1 MPKTSYRSPQPSL
14 SGNRRILL
22 IASYLNGGRD
32 AARTAQRFGVAPQL
46 VAQLLAEIKAQG
58 LIAWCMA
65 QRASDLSSS
74 RNQELLQ
81 AEAESGG
88 RLQQELEQLN
98 LFHIDAFRLASG
110 AALERHYFTLEA
122 VAKLFHVPKSDVF
135 NFQRKLRAQ
144 GYDKWL
150 AQYTKQDIAL
160 VQPEV
165 KVTMS
170 PFLTDTAPRP
180 ERSRAAHPPVNS
192 AGAANE
198 PTKQAASSMSGERRI
213 HITLA
218 ALSRART
225 VTDLSLRF
233 QLPATQIVAWQQ
245 EAQAQGVYQ
254 WCYAQRKRDE
264 ADPKAIL
271 KIAGE
276 RLQAK
281 HQLDAYTQAY
291 AQVIAVGAVLDQKV
305 SVAKAAKILGLN
317 EEGVKR
323 LVKQAQGRERAA
335 WAKQL
340 LASVPK
346 PTASKSI
353 FAPAT
358 YKSPRK
364 TSTDAPNSTV
374 PHQPRV
380 FSSKQAP
387 APMPAS
393 KQGSAG
399 SGAAPASAAT
409 ANIAQ
414 IASQSGRP
422 LNSAP
427 AATPSAATASAAP
440 APRVFGAHTAQQAE
454 QQAAVKPAGSSA
466 AADLSGASVHNHKSH
481 RLSKLKSHQTLL
493 AAQSLQSGAQATSS
507 VSAAAQAGT
516 INLTGAD
523 RISLL
528 AAYVDKQFSLSK
540 LTASSGLSADE
551 LAQLEAEAKE
561 QGLIKWCLEQHRR
574 DQGQKLKSSLN
585 LYVSCDIP
593 WFTDAALSAVRMQQ
607 YSLETVAAILN
618 LDQDELRAQ
627 LESQPLSQ
635 AKSTVSRTPPESAAA
650 QSKRATA
657 TTTQVQILSA
667 PAPELK
673 TPTAVLAAGPASAAA
688 SSAHAASAAGKDL
701 AAKDSAAQ
709 QKLVAAQASVVATAS
724 NVAIAPNVVAANVKT
739 YSASTTQPQPAQP
752 QAAPRASGEQII
764 FSHPPVDEIS
774 APEAHLAS
782 LSQSMA
788 TLAATAPR
796 TPVKFKYPK
805 QAQAQQVVTASLMA
819 TTSFNQTSAH
829 KSSANQVATGSD
841 TVRAAPAEESAASIT
856 AAAPQLSGVDRI
868 RLVAALSTDPCDY
881 DKLQAESGLSREQL
895 EALQHEALAQGLI
908 PWCQAQ
914 HQLDQEHHAQAQL
927 PQLKQKVDCTASD
940 LFGQAAAEAVHA
952 QGLSPE
958 QVAQLLLFEH
968 AEDVAA
974 LVELYYPDSEAQ
986 APQETPVA
994 APAVRT
1000 SGAGATDLKPVAVTE
1015 ASAAPIKASPA
1026 AVPETT
1032 QSDATVPAA
1041 ATSSVESSQDAAA
1054 EAVALVAPVAASA
1067 KTSSDSVPETT
1078 PADVAVAHTAN
1089 TSTFGAQSPANQAVD
1104 AAVTVVAAVESS
1116 VQNSAGSV
1124 PKPTAAPTVT
1134 ATNAFGPAPAVPS
1147 HEDRPVMV
1155 NPAQAAGSA
1164 AQDAPPDAAAAAL
1177 SALNG
1182 ASRIALAAAFLSGKF
1197 TPEQLVHAAP
1207 GLTPDA
1213 LTRLKAELKATDL
1226 LEWCIDQRYLDQK
1239 QGLGSQLTL
1248 PPELLVERAALVEF
1262 RAAAVQGVLTKKMAA
1277 AQMAALLDLAESSV
1291 TTWVQEAEAQGY
1303 EAWLETTRERLQ
1315 QAQERAVTVSSE
1327 PQLRPVS
1334 GRRLIE
1340 LVAAHYAKGFSPRL
1354 LGQIAGVSQSALEAQ
1369 LVQLKAQGLYAW
1381 CHSQC
1386 LADRN
1391 DPKFSQL
1398 LAREDEHPL
1407 PPDFQVE
1414 RRSLA
1419 PFKHAALQALRA
1431 PGVSPEAVGD
1441 ILGLD
1446 PVQIKAWFLAEASTP
1461 VAPVAPVAS
1470 AAPTK
1475 PAPAAARADTDA
1487 AAPELAG
1494 TQRVNVLIEL
1504 LECEQA
1510 GIDHESVCRAYG
1522 LSATAATALIKEA
1535 GAMGLVAWCEAQAEP
1550 ERAASDRAP
1559 VPPRDGSLLTAFQL
1573 AAVEAVLKQ
1582 GRSVA
1587 TVASLLHL
1595 PRGQL
1600 ATWSSQ
1606 AMIQGFEHWA
1616 QSFDPRSQDL
1626 ALGAQYWE
1634 EEQALAEQEEPGDAP
1649 QVAAAPPD
1657 ELISP
1662 ELKHTALQAVQEQ
1675 GHSPEL
1681 VAQIMGLNLE
1691 QLKAWL
1697 KPTAATTP
1705 TSLPTAVPGKSDANL
1720 SNLSGERC
1728 LRIVAAYRSAQLSSA
1743 ELCARYQVSEVQ
1755 VRSLVQAA
1763 QQQGLISWAKA
1774 QRERDDRSAEAAAL
1788 ARRDCVQLGLDLKLD
1803 EVAGLRYEAARAVL
1817 QDGMAAVAVA
1827 ALLGLRL
1834 PQLMAWV
1841 QEAQDH

>member
-22 IASYLNGGRD
+22 IASYLDGGRD

-58 LIAWCMA
+58 LLAWCTK
-65 QRASDLSSS
+65 QFENDLSSS
-74 RNQELLQ
+74 RNQELLK

-110 AALERHYFTLEA
+110 AALERHHFTLEA

-170 PFLTDTAPRP
+170 PFLTDTAPRL

-192 AGAANE
+192 VGAANE
-198 PTKQAASSMSGERRI
+198 PTKQAALSMSGERRI

-218 ALSRART
+218 ALSQART

-254 WCYAQRKRDE
+254 WCYEQRKRDE
-264 ADPKAIL
+264 ADQDTIL
-271 KIAGE
+271 TIARE

-323 LVKQAQGRERAA
+323 LVKQALGQEREA

-346 PTASKSI
+346 PTAPKSI
-353 FAPAT
+353 FTPTT
-358 YKSPRK
+358 YKSPRP
-364 TSTDAPNSTV
+364 TASAASHSALSSAES
-374 PHQPRV
+374 HQPRV
-380 FSSKQAP
+380 FGAHKSQQSSAP
-387 APMPAS
+387 NSEAP
-393 KQGSAG
+393 G
-399 SGAAPASAAT
+399 SGAA
-409 ANIAQ
+409 
-414 IASQSGRP
+414 
-422 LNSAP
+422 
-427 AATPSAATASAAP
+427 AAP

-481 RLSKLKSHQTLL
+481 RLSQLKRQTLLTAKSHQ
-493 AAQSLQSGAQATSS
+493 SGTQATSS
-507 VSAAAQAGT
+507 VSAAAQVGT

-551 LAQLEAEAKE
+551 LAQLEAEAKK

-574 DQGQKLKSSLN
+574 DQGQKLKSALN
-585 LYVSCDIP
+585 LVVSCDIP
-593 WFTDAALSAVRMQQ
+593 WFTDAALSAVRTQQ

-627 LESQPLSQ
+627 LESLPLSQ

-673 TPTAVLAAGPASAAA
+673 TPTAVLASGPASAAA
-688 SSAHAASAAGKDL
+688 SSAHASSAAGKDL

-709 QKLVAAQASVVATAS
+709 QKLVAAQASLVATAS

-739 YSASTTQPQPAQP
+739 HSASTTQPQPAQP

-774 APEAHLAS
+774 APEAHLTS

-788 TLAATAPR
+788 MLAATAPR
-796 TPVKFKYPK
+796 TKVKFKYPN
-805 QAQAQQVVTASLMA
+805 QAQLESAVTAAAKAESTPA
-819 TTSFNQTSAH
+819 QASAG
-829 KSSANQVATGSD
+829 AG
-841 TVRAAPAEESAASIT
+841 
-856 AAAPQLSGVDRI
+856 AAPQLSGVDRI
-868 RLVAALSTDPCDY
+868 RLVAALSCEPCDY
-881 DKLQAESGLSREQL
+881 AKLQAESGLSREQL
-895 EALQHEALAQGLI
+895 EALKSEALTQGLI
-908 PWCQAQ
+908 PWCQVQ

-968 AEDVAA
+968 AEDVDA

-986 APQETPVA
+986 AQQETPVA

-1000 SGAGATDLKPVAVTE
+1000 SGAGATDLKPTAVTE
-1015 ASAAPIKASPA
+1015 ASAATISASPA

-1041 ATSSVESSQDAAA
+1041 ATRSVESSQDAAA

-1067 KTSSDSVPETT
+1067 KTSADSVPETT
-1078 PADVAVAHTAN
+1078 PTDVAVAHTAN

-1134 ATNAFGPAPAVPS
+1134 ATSAVGPALAVPA
-1147 HEDRPVMV
+1147 HEDRLVMV

-1182 ASRIALAAAFLSGKF
+1182 ASRIALAAALLSGKF
-1197 TPEQLVHAAP
+1197 TPEQLTHAAP
-1207 GLTPDA
+1207 GLTADA

-1248 PPELLVERAALVEF
+1248 KPELLVERAALVEF

-1277 AQMAALLDLAESSV
+1277 AQVAALLDLAESSV

-1381 CHSQC
+1381 CQSQY
-1386 LADRN
+1386 LADRA
-1391 DPKFSQL
+1391 DPEIARL

-1419 PFKHAALQALRA
+1419 PFKQAAVQALRA

-1446 PVQIKAWFLAEASTP
+1446 PVQIKAWFLAEAS
-1461 VAPVAPVAS
+1461 APAAS

-1475 PAPAAARADTDA
+1475 PSPAAARADTDA
-1487 AAPELAG
+1487 AAPELVG

-1510 GIDHESVCRAYG
+1510 GMDHESVCRAYG
-1522 LSATAATALIKEA
+1522 LSAPAATALIKEA

-1550 ERAASDRAP
+1550 ERAASGRAP

-1649 QVAAAPPD
+1649 HVAAAAPPD

-1681 VAQIMGLNLE
+1681 VAQIMGLKLE

-1705 TSLPTAVPGKSDANL
+1705 TSLPTAVPDKSDANL

-1763 QQQGLISWAKA
+1763 QQQGLIAWAKA

>member
-1 MPKTSYRSPQPSL
+1 MSKTFYRPPQPSL

-22 IASYLNGGRD
+22 IASYLDGGRD
-32 AARTAQRFGVAPQL
+32 AARAASHFGVAPQL

-58 LIAWCMA
+58 LIAWCVA
-65 QRASDLSSS
+65 QRNSDLSSS
-74 RNQELLQ
+74 RHQELVR
-81 AEAESGG
+81 AEAESSS
-88 RLQQELEQLN
+88 RLQRELEQLD
-98 LFHIDAFRLASG
+98 LLQIDAFRLASG
-110 AALERHYFTLEA
+110 VALERHHFTPEA
-122 VAKLFHVPKSDVF
+122 VAKLFHVPESDVF

-150 AQYTKQDIAL
+150 TQQSAQDIAL
-160 VQPEV
+160 VQPDI

-170 PFLTDTAPRP
+170 QLLTGAAPRP
-180 ERSRAAHPPVNS
+180 ERARPASTTNGVGAYHVFSQGHS
-192 AGAANE
+192 AQ
-198 PTKQAASSMSGERRI
+198 PMSGERRI
-213 HITLA
+213 HITLT
-218 ALSRART
+218 ALSQVRS
-225 VTDLSLRF
+225 VSDLSARF
-233 QLPATQIVAWQQ
+233 QIPAMQIEAWQQ

-254 WCYAQRKRDE
+254 WCYEQRKRDE
-264 ADPKAIL
+264 ADQDTIL
-271 KIAGE
+271 TIARE

-281 HQLDAYTQAY
+281 HRLDDYTLAY

-317 EEGVKR
+317 EAGLKR
-323 LVKQAQGRERAA
+323 LVKQAQGQEREA

-340 LASVPK
+340 LTSVPK
-346 PTASKSI
+346 PTAPKSI

-358 YKSPRK
+358 YKSPRQ
-364 TSTDAPNSTV
+364 TSTDVPNSTV
-374 PHQPRV
+374 PHQPRI
-380 FSSKQAP
+380 FGSKQAP
-387 APMPAS
+387 AP
-393 KQGSAG
+393 SAG
-399 SGAAPASAAT
+399 TAASGVAAASVAAT
-409 ANIAQ
+409 ARAQ
-414 IASQSGRP
+414 ATNAQTASQSSHQ
-422 LNSAP
+422 LTSAAVTA
-427 AATPSAATASAAP
+427 AATSSAAVS
-440 APRVFGAHTAQQAE
+440 APRVFGAHPAQQTE
-454 QQAAVKPAGSSA
+454 QQDAAAKPAGSSSA
-466 AADLSGASVHNHKSH
+466 AALSGSSVHNHKSH
-481 RLSKLKSHQTLL
+481 RLSQLKRQTLL
-493 AAQSLQSGAQATSS
+493 TAKSHQSGAQATSS

-528 AAYVDKQFSLSK
+528 AAYVDKQFSLGK
-540 LTASSGLSADE
+540 LTASSGLSAAE

-561 QGLIKWCLEQHRR
+561 QGLIDWCIAQHRR

-593 WFTDAALSAVRMQQ
+593 WFTAAALSAVRAQQ

-635 AKSTVSRTPPESAAA
+635 AKSAASTSRSEPAAA
-650 QSKRATA
+650 EPKGTI
-657 TTTQVQILSA
+657 TQVQVLCA

-673 TPTAVLAAGPASAAA
+673 TPPVASVRPATAVTAV
-688 SSAHAASAAGKDL
+688 GKS
-701 AAKDSAAQ
+701 SAAQ
-709 QKLVAAQASVVATAS
+709 QTSKLASTQAKVAAAATQ
-724 NVAIAPNVVAANVKT
+724 V
-739 YSASTTQPQPAQP
+739 
-752 QAAPRASGEQII
+752 QAAPQFAPAAQPKPVAARPTPPQPGASCVPGEQII
-764 FSHPPVDEIS
+764 FSHPPVAEMS
-774 APEAHLAS
+774 ASDAHLTS

-868 RLVAALSTDPCDY
+868 RLVAALSTAPCDY
-881 DKLQAESGLSREQL
+881 AKLQAESGLSREQL
-895 EALQHEALAQGLI
+895 EALKSEALAQGLI

-958 QVAQLLLFEH
+958 QVAQLLLFEN
-968 AEDVAA
+968 AEDVSV
-974 LVELYYPDSEAQ
+974 LVDLYYSDAADK
-986 APQETPVA
+986 APQETPA
-994 APAVRT
+994 AVPT
-1000 SGAGATDLKPVAVTE
+1000 EHSTGAGATDLKPVAVTE

-1032 QSDATVPAA
+1032 HSDATVPAA

-1054 EAVALVAPVAASA
+1054 EAVAVVAPVAASA
-1067 KTSSDSVPETT
+1067 KTSADSVLETT
-1078 PADVAVAHTAN
+1078 PTDVAVAHTAN
-1089 TSTFGAQSPANQAVD
+1089 ASTFGAQSPANQAVD

-1116 VQNSAGSV
+1116 VQNSADSV
-1124 PKPTAAPTVT
+1124 PKSTAAPTVT
-1134 ATNAFGPAPAVPS
+1134 ATNAVGPALAVPP
-1147 HEDRPVMV
+1147 HEDRPVKV

-1197 TPEQLVHAAP
+1197 TPEQLSLAAP

-1213 LTRLKAELKATDL
+1213 LTRLKAELNATDL

-1248 PPELLVERAALVEF
+1248 RPELLVERAALVEF

-1277 AQMAALLDLAESSV
+1277 TQVAALLDLAESSV
-1291 TTWVQEAEAQGY
+1291 TTWVQEARAQGY
-1303 EAWLETTRERLQ
+1303 EAWLETARERLQ

-1354 LGQIAGVSQSALEAQ
+1354 LGQIVGVSAATIESCLAQ
-1369 LVQLKAQGLYAW
+1369 LKEQGLYAW
-1381 CHSQC
+1381 GHSQC

-1391 DPKFSQL
+1391 DPKLSQL

-1414 RRSLA
+1414 RMSLA
-1419 PFKHAALQALRA
+1419 PFKQAALQALRA
-1431 PGVSPEAVGD
+1431 PGNSPEAVGD

-1446 PVQIKAWFLAEASTP
+1446 PVQIKAWFLAEARAADNAAAPHAPEP
-1461 VAPVAPVAS
+1461 VVPAAPVAPAETVAS
-1470 AAPTK
+1470 EVTE
-1475 PAPAAARADTDA
+1475 A
-1487 AAPELAG
+1487 AAPELK
-1494 TQRVNVLIEL
+1494 R
-1504 LECEQA
+1504 
-1510 GIDHESVCRAYG
+1510 
-1522 LSATAATALIKEA
+1522 
-1535 GAMGLVAWCEAQAEP
+1535 
-1550 ERAASDRAP
+1550 
-1559 VPPRDGSLLTAFQL
+1559 
-1573 AAVEAVLKQ
+1573 
-1582 GRSVA
+1582 
-1587 TVASLLHL
+1587 
-1595 PRGQL
+1595 
-1600 ATWSSQ
+1600 
-1606 AMIQGFEHWA
+1606 
-1616 QSFDPRSQDL
+1616 
-1626 ALGAQYWE
+1626 
-1634 EEQALAEQEEPGDAP
+1634 
-1649 QVAAAPPD
+1649 
-1657 ELISP
+1657 
-1662 ELKHTALQAVQEQ
+1662 TALQAVQEQ

-1681 VAQIMGLNLE
+1681 VAHIMGLKLD

-1697 KPTAATTP
+1697 KPTTLTTATSSTTLTAA
-1705 TSLPTAVPGKSDANL
+1705 PGKSGANL

-1743 ELCARYQVSEVQ
+1743 ELCARYQVSEAQ
-1755 VRSLVQAA
+1755 VLSLVQAA
-1763 QQQGLISWAKA
+1763 QQQGLIAWAKS

-1803 EVAGLRYEAARAVL
+1803 EVAGLRYEAARAVM

>member
-1 MPKTSYRSPQPSL
+1 M
-14 SGNRRILL
+14 
-22 IASYLNGGRD
+22 GRD
-32 AARTAQRFGVAPQL
+32 AARAASHFGVAPQL
-46 VAQLLAEIKAQG
+46 LSQLLAEIKAQG
-58 LIAWCMA
+58 LLAWCMA
-65 QRASDLSSS
+65 QRDSDLSSS
-74 RNQELLQ
+74 RHQELLK
-81 AEAESGG
+81 AEAESSS
-88 RLQQELEQLN
+88 RLQRELEQLD
-98 LFHIDAFRLASG
+98 LLQIDAFRLASG
-110 AALERHYFTLEA
+110 VALERHHFTPEA
-122 VAKLFHVPKSDVF
+122 VAKLFHVPESDVF

-144 GYDKWL
+144 GYEHWL
-150 AQYTKQDIAL
+150 TQQSAQDIAL
-160 VQPEV
+160 VQPDI

-170 PFLTDTAPRP
+170 PLLTGTAPRL
-180 ERSRAAHPPVNS
+180 ERSRAAHPPVNG
-192 AGAANE
+192 AGAAHLFGE
-198 PTKQAASSMSGERRI
+198 GHSAQPMSGERRI
-213 HITLA
+213 HITLTS
-218 ALSRART
+218 LSQVQT
-225 VTDLSLRF
+225 VSDLSARF
-233 QLPATQIVAWQQ
+233 QIPAMQIEAWQQ
-245 EAQAQGVYQ
+245 EAQVQGVYQ
-254 WCYAQRKRDE
+254 WCQEQRKCDE
-264 ADPKAIL
+264 ADAQAML
-271 KIAGE
+271 QIARE

-281 HQLDAYTQAY
+281 HRLDDYTLAY
-291 AQVIAVGAVLDQKV
+291 AQIIAVGAVLDQKV
-305 SVAKAAKILGLN
+305 SVAKAAKILELN
-317 EEGVKR
+317 EGQLKR

-335 WAKQL
+335 WSQQL

-346 PTASKSI
+346 PTAPKSI

-358 YKSPRK
+358 YKSPRQ

-374 PHQPRV
+374 QHQPRI
-380 FSSKQAP
+380 FGSKQAP
-387 APMPAS
+387 AP
-393 KQGSAG
+393 SAG
-399 SGAAPASAAT
+399 TAASGVAAASVAAT
-409 ANIAQ
+409 ARAQ
-414 IASQSGRP
+414 ATNAQTASQSSHQ
-422 LNSAP
+422 LTSAAVTA
-427 AATPSAATASAAP
+427 AATSSAAVS
-440 APRVFGAHTAQQAE
+440 APRVFGAHPAQQTE
-454 QQAAVKPAGSSA
+454 QQDAAANPAGSSSA
-466 AADLSGASVHNHKSH
+466 AALSGGSVHNHKSH
-481 RLSKLKSHQTLL
+481 RLSQLKRQTLL
-493 AAQSLQSGAQATSS
+493 TAKSHQSGAQATSS

-528 AAYVDKQFSLSK
+528 AAYVDKQFSLGK
-540 LTASSGLSADE
+540 LTASSGLSADD

-585 LYVSCDIP
+585 LFVSCDIP
-593 WFTDAALSAVRMQQ
+593 WFTAAALSAVRAQQ

-618 LDQDELRAQ
+618 LDQDQLRAQ

-635 AKSTVSRTPPESAAA
+635 AKSAASTSRSEPAAA

-673 TPTAVLAAGPASAAA
+673 TPTAVLASGPASAAA
-688 SSAHAASAAGKDL
+688 SSAHAASVAGKDL

-709 QKLVAAQASVVATAS
+709 QKLVAAQSSVVATAS
-724 NVAIAPNVVAANVKT
+724 NVAIAPNVDVVAANVKT
-739 YSASTTQPQPAQP
+739 HSASTTQPQPAQP
-752 QAAPRASGEQII
+752 QTAPRASGEQII
-764 FSHPPVDEIS
+764 FGQPPVAELS

-788 TLAATAPR
+788 TLTATAPR
-796 TPVKFKYPK
+796 TKIKFKYPHK
-805 QAQAQQVVTASLMA
+805 AQLESAVTAAAKAESTPAQASAGAGAAA
-819 TTSFNQTSAH
+819 T
-829 KSSANQVATGSD
+829 
-841 TVRAAPAEESAASIT
+841 
-856 AAAPQLSGVDRI
+856 APQLSGVDRI
-868 RLVAALSTDPCDY
+868 RLVAALSSDACDY
-881 DKLQAESGLSREQL
+881 AKLQAVSGLSRAQL
-895 EALQHEALAQGLI
+895 EALKSEALAQGLI
-908 PWCQAQ
+908 SWCQAQ

-958 QVAQLLLFEH
+958 QVAQLLLFEN
-968 AEDVAA
+968 AEDVSV
-974 LVELYYPDSEAQ
+974 LVDLYYSDAADK
-986 APQETPVA
+986 APQETPA
-994 APAVRT
+994 AVPT
-1000 SGAGATDLKPVAVTE
+1000 EHSTGAGATDLKPVAVTE

-1054 EAVALVAPVAASA
+1054 EAVAVVAPVAASA
-1067 KTSSDSVPETT
+1067 KTSADSVLETT
-1078 PADVAVAHTAN
+1078 PTDVAVAHTAN

-1104 AAVTVVAAVESS
+1104 AAVTVVAAVEFS
-1116 VQNSAGSV
+1116 VQNSVGSV

-1134 ATNAFGPAPAVPS
+1134 ATNAVGPAPAAPPY
-1147 HEDRPVMV
+1147 ETRPVKV

-1197 TPEQLVHAAP
+1197 TPEQLSLAAP

-1213 LTRLKAELKATDL
+1213 LTRLKAELNATDL

-1248 PPELLVERAALVEF
+1248 KPELLVERAALVEF
-1262 RAAAVQGVLTKKMAA
+1262 RATAVQGVLTKKMAA
-1277 AQMAALLDLAESSV
+1277 TQVAALLDLAESSV
-1291 TTWVQEAEAQGY
+1291 TTWVHEARAQGY
-1303 EAWLETTRERLQ
+1303 EAWLETARERLQ

-1354 LGQIAGVSQSALEAQ
+1354 LGQIVGVSAATIGSCLAQ
-1369 LVQLKAQGLYAW
+1369 LKEQGLYAW

-1391 DPKFSQL
+1391 DPKLSQL

-1414 RRSLA
+1414 RMSLA

-1431 PGVSPEAVGD
+1431 PGNSPEAVGD

-1446 PVQIKAWFLAEASTP
+1446 PVQIKAWFLAEARAADNAAAPQAPEPVVPAAS
-1461 VAPVAPVAS
+1461 VAPTETVAS
-1470 AAPTK
+1470 EV
-1475 PAPAAARADTDA
+1475 TDA
-1487 AAPELAG
+1487 AAPELVG
-1494 TQRVNVLIEL
+1494 TKRVNVLIEL
-1504 LECEQA
+1504 LECEQT
-1510 GIDHESVCRAYG
+1510 GIDPESVCRAYG

-1535 GAMGLVAWCEAQAEP
+1535 GAMGLVAWCEAQAEAQSAVSGH
-1550 ERAASDRAP
+1550 AA
-1559 VPPRDGSLLTAFQL
+1559 VPPRDGSLLAAFQL

-1634 EEQALAEQEEPGDAP
+1634 EGQALAEQEEPGDAP
-1649 QVAAAPPD
+1649 QVAAAAPPD

-1662 ELKHTALQAVQEQ
+1662 ELKRTALQAVQEQ

-1681 VAQIMGLNLE
+1681 VAQIMGLKLD

-1697 KPTAATTP
+1697 KPTTLTTATSSTTLTAA
-1705 TSLPTAVPGKSDANL
+1705 PGKSGANL

-1728 LRIVAAYRSAQLSSA
+1728 LRIVAAYRSAQLSSV
-1743 ELCARYQVSEVQ
+1743 ELCARYQVSEAQ
-1755 VRSLVQAA
+1755 VLSLVQAA
-1763 QQQGLISWAKA
+1763 QQQGLISWAKS

-1803 EVAGLRYEAARAVL
+1803 EVAGLRYEAARAVM

>member
-22 IASYLNGGRD
+22 IASYLDGGRD

-65 QRASDLSSS
+65 QRTSDLSSS

-110 AALERHYFTLEA
+110 AALERHHFTPEA
-122 VAKLFHVPKSDVF
+122 VAKLFHVPESDVF
-135 NFQRKLRAQ
+135 KFQRKLRTQ

-150 AQYTKQDIAL
+150 TQYTKQDIAL

-170 PFLTDTAPRP
+170 PFLTDTAPRL

-198 PTKQAASSMSGERRI
+198 PTKQAALSMSGERRI

-218 ALSRART
+218 ALSQART

-254 WCYAQRKRDE
+254 WCQEQRKRDE
-264 ADPKAIL
+264 ADAQAML
-271 KIAGE
+271 QIARE

-317 EEGVKR
+317 EAGVKR

-346 PTASKSI
+346 PAECKTLVMPAKLKSHRPSS
-353 FAPAT
+353 ADVPSSSA
-358 YKSPRK
+358 
-364 TSTDAPNSTV
+364 

-380 FSSKQAP
+380 FSSKLAP
-387 APMPAS
+387 AQTP
-393 KQGSAG
+393 
-399 SGAAPASAAT
+399 APASSATSSAA
-409 ANIAQ
+409 A
-414 IASQSGRP
+414 
-422 LNSAP
+422 SAP
-427 AATPSAATASAAP
+427 RVFSEHTSHPTKQQTSAVPTTPSAA
-440 APRVFGAHTAQQAE
+440 AQ
-454 QQAAVKPAGSSA
+454 PTGA
-466 AADLSGASVHNHKSH
+466 AAAAHWGNSMHAHKSH
-481 RLSKLKSHQTLL
+481 RLSQLKRQTLL
-493 AAQSLQSGAQATSS
+493 TAQAHSSGTQTS
-507 VSAAAQAGT
+507 SAAAQAAPAT
-516 INLTGAD
+516 APKVTPKLTGVD
-523 RISLL
+523 RIRLL

-540 LTASSGLSADE
+540 LTESSGLSADE

-561 QGLIKWCLEQHRR
+561 QGLIDWCIAQHRR

-593 WFTDAALSAVRMQQ
+593 WFTAAALSAVRAQQ

-627 LESQPLSQ
+627 LESQSKP
-635 AKSTVSRTPPESAAA
+635 ATSTSRAEP
-650 QSKRATA
+650 KG
-657 TTTQVQILSA
+657 TTTQVQVLSA

-673 TPTAVLAAGPASAAA
+673 PPPVASVRPATEVTAV
-688 SSAHAASAAGKDL
+688 GKG
-701 AAKDSAAQ
+701 AAAQ
-709 QKLVAAQASVVATAS
+709 QTSKLAPTQAKVAAVATQ
-724 NVAIAPNVVAANVKT
+724 V
-739 YSASTTQPQPAQP
+739 
-752 QAAPRASGEQII
+752 QAAPQFAPAAQPKPVAARPTPPQPVAPRATGEQIS
-764 FSHPPVDEIS
+764 FGHPPVVELS

-796 TPVKFKYPK
+796 TKVKFKYPK
-805 QAQAQQVVTASLMA
+805 QAQL
-819 TTSFNQTSAH
+819 
-829 KSSANQVATGSD
+829 
-841 TVRAAPAEESAASIT
+841 ESAGATAAKAEATPAQASAGADT
-856 AAAPQLSGVDRI
+856 AGAAPQLSGVDRI
-868 RLVAALSTDPCDY
+868 RLVAALSCEPCDY

-895 EALQHEALAQGLI
+895 EALKSEALAQGLI

-927 PQLKQKVDCTASD
+927 PQLKLKVDCTASD

-952 QGLSPE
+952 QGMSPE
-958 QVAQLLLFEH
+958 QVAQLLLFDN
-968 AEDVAA
+968 AEDVS
-974 LVELYYPDSEAQ
+974 VFVDLYYSDAADK
-986 APQETPVA
+986 APQTTPATV
-994 APAVRT
+994 PT
-1000 SGAGATDLKPVAVTE
+1000 EHSTGAGAPAQN
-1015 ASAAPIKASPA
+1015 AALAQVSSSPA
-1026 AVPETT
+1026 ALA
-1032 QSDATVPAA
+1032 Q
-1041 ATSSVESSQDAAA
+1041 TSA
-1054 EAVALVAPVAASA
+1054 
-1067 KTSSDSVPETT
+1067 DSVPET
-1078 PADVAVAHTAN
+1078 
-1089 TSTFGAQSPANQAVD
+1089 AQPD
-1104 AAVTVVAAVESS
+1104 AAAPTD
-1116 VQNSAGSV
+1116 NSGTDTA
-1124 PKPTAAPTVT
+1124 PTAAAGPEPAQPQAAAVSAPNAAAAPVT
-1134 ATNAFGPAPAVPS
+1134 GAAPLKASSSAAPKPAASTSAPASSAVGPAPAAPPD
-1147 HEDRPVMV
+1147 EARQVMV
-1155 NPAQAAGSA
+1155 SPAQATGFA
-1164 AQDAPPDAAAAAL
+1164 AQDALPDVAAAAL

-1213 LTRLKAELKATDL
+1213 LTRLKAELAAANL
-1226 LEWCIDQRYLDQK
+1226 LEWSIDQRYLDQK

-1277 AQMAALLDLAESSV
+1277 AQVAALLGLAESSV

-1303 EAWLETTRERLQ
+1303 EAWLETTRARLQ
-1315 QAQERAVTVSSE
+1315 QAQGSAVTVSSE

-1354 LGQIAGVSQSALEAQ
+1354 LGQIVGVSAATIESCLAQ
-1369 LVQLKAQGLYAW
+1369 LKEQGLYAW
-1381 CHSQC
+1381 CQSQY
-1386 LADRN
+1386 LADRA
-1391 DPKFSQL
+1391 DPELARL

-1419 PFKHAALQALRA
+1419 PFKQAALQALRA
-1431 PGVSPEAVGD
+1431 PGNSPEAVGA

-1446 PVQIKAWFLAEASTP
+1446 PVQIKAWFLAEASAP

-1475 PAPAAARADTDA
+1475 PAQAAAPAAADA
-1487 AAPELAG
+1487 AATELVG

-1522 LSATAATALIKEA
+1522 LSAPAATALIKEA

-1550 ERAASDRAP
+1550 EHAVSDRAP

-1649 QVAAAPPD
+1649 QVAAAAPPD

-1681 VAQIMGLNLE
+1681 VAQIMGLKLE
-1691 QLKAWL
+1691 QLQAWL
-1697 KPTAATTP
+1697 KPTTLTTATSSTTP
-1705 TSLPTAVPGKSDANL
+1705 TAAPGKSDANL

-1763 QQQGLISWAKA
+1763 QQQGLISWATD
-1774 QRERDDRSAEAAAL
+1774 QRERDDRSAKAAAL

-1803 EVAGLRYEAARAVL
+1803 EVAGLRYEAVRAVL

>member
-1 MPKTSYRSPQPSL
+1 MSKTFYRPPQPSL
-14 SGNRRILL
+14 SGNRKILL
-22 IASYLNGGRD
+22 IASYLACGRD
-32 AARTAQRFGVAPQL
+32 VVRTAQRFGVAPLL
-46 VAQLLAEIKAQG
+46 VSQLLAEIKAQG
-58 LIAWCMA
+58 LLAWCMA

-74 RNQELLQ
+74 RHQELLQ

-88 RLQQELEQLN
+88 RLQRELEQLN

-110 AALERHYFTLEA
+110 AALERHHFTPEA
-122 VAKLFHVPKSDVF
+122 VAKLFHVPESDVF
-135 NFQRKLRAQ
+135 KFQRKLRAQ

-150 AQYTKQDIAL
+150 VQQSAQDIAL
-160 VQPEV
+160 VQPDK

-170 PFLTDTAPRP
+170 QFLTDTAPRP
-180 ERSRAAHPPVNS
+180 ERRRAAHPPINS
-192 AGAANE
+192 AGAAHLFGE
-198 PTKQAASSMSGERRI
+198 GHSAQPMSGERRI
-213 HITLA
+213 HITLT
-218 ALSRART
+218 ALSQVQT
-225 VTDLSLRF
+225 LSDLSARF
-233 QLPATQIVAWQQ
+233 QITAMQIEAWQQ

-254 WCYAQRKRDE
+254 WCYEQRKRDE
-264 ADPKAIL
+264 ADQDTIL
-271 KIAGE
+271 TIARE

-317 EEGVKR
+317 EEELKR

-335 WAKQL
+335 WSQQL

-346 PTASKSI
+346 PTAPKSI
-353 FAPAT
+353 FAPTT
-358 YKSPRK
+358 YKSPRQ
-364 TSTDAPNSTV
+364 TSTDAPNSTA

-380 FSSKQAP
+380 FGAHKSQQSSAP
-387 APMPAS
+387 NSEAP
-393 KQGSAG
+393 G
-399 SGAAPASAAT
+399 SGAA
-409 ANIAQ
+409 
-414 IASQSGRP
+414 
-422 LNSAP
+422 
-427 AATPSAATASAAP
+427 AAP
-440 APRVFGAHTAQQAE
+440 APRVFSEHTSHPTK
-454 QQAAVKPAGSSA
+454 QQAATATAAAATHGTAAQPAELSA
-466 AADLSGASVHNHKSH
+466 AAALAPAGNSTLNHKSH

-493 AAQSLQSGAQATSS
+493 AAQSLQSGAQATAT
-507 VSAAAQAGT
+507 AAAQAVSTTVQPVAPKLNGS
-516 INLTGAD
+516 D

-540 LTASSGLSADE
+540 LTESSGLSAAE

-561 QGLIKWCLEQHRR
+561 QGLIDWCIAQHRR
-574 DQGQKLKSSLN
+574 DQGQKLEPALN
-585 LYVSCDIP
+585 LVVSCDIP
-593 WFTDAALSAVRMQQ
+593 WFTAAALSAVRAQQ

-635 AKSTVSRTPPESAAA
+635 AKSAASTSRSEPAAA
-650 QSKRATA
+650 EPKGTI
-657 TTTQVQILSA
+657 TQVQVLSA

-673 TPTAVLAAGPASAAA
+673 TSPVASVRPATAVTAV
-688 SSAHAASAAGKDL
+688 GKG
-701 AAKDSAAQ
+701 AAAQ
-709 QKLVAAQASVVATAS
+709 QTSKLAPTQAKVAAAATQ
-724 NVAIAPNVVAANVKT
+724 V
-739 YSASTTQPQPAQP
+739 
-752 QAAPRASGEQII
+752 QAAPQFAPAAQPKPVAPRPTPPQPVAPRAPGEQIS
-764 FSHPPVDEIS
+764 FGHPPVVELS
-774 APEAHLAS
+774 APEAHLTS

-788 TLAATAPR
+788 TLAAMAPR
-796 TPVKFKYPK
+796 TKVKFKYPNQVQLESAVTAAAK
-805 QAQAQQVVTASLMA
+805 AESTPAQASAGA
-819 TTSFNQTSAH
+819 GAETT
-829 KSSANQVATGSD
+829 
-841 TVRAAPAEESAASIT
+841 
-856 AAAPQLSGVDRI
+856 APQLSGVDRI

-881 DKLQAESGLSREQL
+881 AKLQAQSGLSRAQL
-895 EALQHEALAQGLI
+895 EALQHEALVQGLI

-927 PQLKQKVDCTASD
+927 PQLKLKVDCTASD

-958 QVAQLLLFEH
+958 QVAQLLLFEN
-968 AEDVAA
+968 AEDVSV
-974 LVELYYPDSEAQ
+974 LVDLYYSDAADK
-986 APQETPVA
+986 APQAT
-994 APAVRT
+994 PAVAPT
-1000 SGAGATDLKPVAVTE
+1000 EHSTGAGA
-1015 ASAAPIKASPA
+1015 PA
-1026 AVPETT
+1026 
-1032 QSDATVPAA
+1032 
-1041 ATSSVESSQDAAA
+1041 QDAAA
-1054 EAVALVAPVAASA
+1054 LSEGSLSPTASAQTNAASVSETTQPDAAAPADTCVTETAPAAAAGPEPAQPQAAAASA
-1067 KTSSDSVPETT
+1067 P
-1078 PADVAVAHTAN
+1078 N
-1089 TSTFGAQSPANQAVD
+1089 
-1104 AAVTVVAAVESS
+1104 VAAAPVT
-1116 VQNSAGSV
+1116 G
-1124 PKPTAAPTVT
+1124 AAPLKASSAAAPQPAASTS
-1134 ATNAFGPAPAVPS
+1134 APASNAVGSAPAVPPP
-1147 HEDRPVMV
+1147 EARQVMV
-1155 NPAQAAGSA
+1155 SPAPAAGSV
-1164 AQDAPPDAAAAAL
+1164 APDTAPDAAAAAL

-1182 ASRIALAAAFLSGKF
+1182 ASRIALAAAAFSGKF
-1197 TPEQLVHAAP
+1197 TPEQLAHAAP
-1207 GLTPDA
+1207 ELTPDA
-1213 LTRLKAELKATDL
+1213 LTRLKAELNATDL

-1277 AQMAALLDLAESSV
+1277 AQVAALLDLAESSV
-1291 TTWVQEAEAQGY
+1291 TTWVQEARTQGY

-1315 QAQERAVTVSSE
+1315 QAQERAATVSSE

-1354 LGQIAGVSQSALEAQ
+1354 LGQIAGVSESALEAQ
-1369 LVQLKAQGLYAW
+1369 LAQLKAQGLYAW
-1381 CHSQC
+1381 CQSQY
-1386 LADRN
+1386 LADRT
-1391 DPKFSQL
+1391 DPELARL
-1398 LAREDEHPL
+1398 LALEAEHPL

-1414 RRSLA
+1414 RMSLA
-1419 PFKHAALQALRA
+1419 PFKQAAVQALRA
-1431 PGVSPEAVGD
+1431 PGNSPEAVGA

-1446 PVQIKAWFLAEASTP
+1446 PVQIKAWFLAEAS
-1461 VAPVAPVAS
+1461 APAAS
-1470 AAPTK
+1470 AAP
-1475 PAPAAARADTDA
+1475 
-1487 AAPELAG
+1487 ELVG

-1522 LSATAATALIKEA
+1522 LSAPAATALIKEA

-1649 QVAAAPPD
+1649 QIAAAPPPD
-1657 ELISP
+1657 ELIAP
-1662 ELKHTALQAVQEQ
+1662 ELKRTALQAVQEQ

-1681 VAQIMGLNLE
+1681 VAQIMGLKLE
-1691 QLKAWL
+1691 QLKVWL
-1697 KPTAATTP
+1697 KPTTLTTATT
-1705 TSLPTAVPGKSDANL
+1705 LTAAPDKSGANL

-1743 ELCARYQVSEVQ
+1743 ELCARYQVSEAQ
-1755 VRSLVQAA
+1755 VLSLVQAA
-1763 QQQGLISWAKA
+1763 QQQGLISWVKA
-1774 QRERDDRSAEAAAL
+1774 QRARDDRSAKAAAL
-1788 ARRDCVQLGLDLKLD
+1788 ARRDCVQLGLDLKVD
-1803 EVAGLRYEAARAVL
+1803 EVAGLRYEAVRAVL

>member
-22 IASYLNGGRD
+22 IASYLDGGRD

-58 LIAWCMA
+58 LLAWCTK
-65 QRASDLSSS
+65 QFENDLSSS
-74 RNQELLQ
+74 RNQELLK

-110 AALERHYFTLEA
+110 AALERHHFTLEA

-170 PFLTDTAPRP
+170 PFLTDTAPRL

-192 AGAANE
+192 VGAANE
-198 PTKQAASSMSGERRI
+198 PTKQAALSMSGERRI

-218 ALSRART
+218 ALSQART

-254 WCYAQRKRDE
+254 WCYEQRKRDE
-264 ADPKAIL
+264 ADQDTIL
-271 KIAGE
+271 TIARE

-323 LVKQAQGRERAA
+323 LVKQALGQEREA

-346 PTASKSI
+346 PTAPKSI
-353 FAPAT
+353 FTPTT
-358 YKSPRK
+358 YKSPRP
-364 TSTDAPNSTV
+364 TASAASHSALSSAES
-374 PHQPRV
+374 HQPRV
-380 FSSKQAP
+380 FGAHKSQQSSAP
-387 APMPAS
+387 NSEAP
-393 KQGSAG
+393 G
-399 SGAAPASAAT
+399 SGAA
-409 ANIAQ
+409 
-414 IASQSGRP
+414 
-422 LNSAP
+422 
-427 AATPSAATASAAP
+427 AAP

-481 RLSKLKSHQTLL
+481 RLSQLKRQTLLTAKSHQ
-493 AAQSLQSGAQATSS
+493 SGTQATSS
-507 VSAAAQAGT
+507 VSAAAQVGT

-551 LAQLEAEAKE
+551 LAQLEAEAKK

-574 DQGQKLKSSLN
+574 DQGQKLKSALN
-585 LYVSCDIP
+585 LVVSCDIP
-593 WFTDAALSAVRMQQ
+593 WFTDAALSAVRTQQ

-627 LESQPLSQ
+627 LESLPLSQ
-635 AKSTVSRTPPESAAA
+635 PKAAA
-650 QSKRATA
+650 SSSRSEPAAAEPKGTI
-657 TTTQVQILSA
+657 TQVQVLSA

-673 TPTAVLAAGPASAAA
+673 TPPVASVRLATAVTAV
-688 SSAHAASAAGKDL
+688 GKS
-701 AAKDSAAQ
+701 SAAQ
-709 QKLVAAQASVVATAS
+709 QTSKLAPTQAKVAAAATQ
-724 NVAIAPNVVAANVKT
+724 V
-739 YSASTTQPQPAQP
+739 
-752 QAAPRASGEQII
+752 QAAPQFAPAAQPKPVAARPTPPQPGASCVPGEQII
-764 FSHPPVDEIS
+764 FSHPPVAEMS
-774 APEAHLAS
+774 ASDAHLTS

-829 KSSANQVATGSD
+829 QSSANQVATGSD

-881 DKLQAESGLSREQL
+881 AKLQAESGLSREQL
-895 EALQHEALAQGLI
+895 EALKSEALAQGLI
-908 PWCQAQ
+908 PWCQVQ
-914 HQLDQEHHAQAQL
+914 HQFDQEHHAQAQL
-927 PQLKQKVDCTASD
+927 ELKVDCTASD

-968 AEDVAA
+968 AEDVDA

-986 APQETPVA
+986 AQQETPVA

-1000 SGAGATDLKPVAVTE
+1000 SGAGATDLKPTAVTE
-1015 ASAAPIKASPA
+1015 ASAATISASPA

-1041 ATSSVESSQDAAA
+1041 ATRSVESSQDAAA

-1067 KTSSDSVPETT
+1067 KTSADSVPETT
-1078 PADVAVAHTAN
+1078 PTDVAVAHTAN

-1134 ATNAFGPAPAVPS
+1134 AANAFGPAPAVPP

-1182 ASRIALAAAFLSGKF
+1182 ASRIALAAALLSGKF
-1197 TPEQLVHAAP
+1197 TPEQLTHAAP
-1207 GLTPDA
+1207 GLTADA

-1248 PPELLVERAALVEF
+1248 KPELLVERAALVEF

-1277 AQMAALLDLAESSV
+1277 AQVAALLDLAESSV

-1381 CHSQC
+1381 CQSQY
-1386 LADRN
+1386 LADRA
-1391 DPKFSQL
+1391 DPEIARL

-1419 PFKHAALQALRA
+1419 PFKQAAVQALRA

-1446 PVQIKAWFLAEASTP
+1446 PVQIKAWFLAEAS
-1461 VAPVAPVAS
+1461 APAAS

-1475 PAPAAARADTDA
+1475 PSPAAARADTDA
-1487 AAPELAG
+1487 AAPELVG

-1510 GIDHESVCRAYG
+1510 GMDHESVCRAYG
-1522 LSATAATALIKEA
+1522 LSAPAATALIKEA

-1550 ERAASDRAP
+1550 ERAASGRAP

-1649 QVAAAPPD
+1649 QVAAAPPPD

-1681 VAQIMGLNLE
+1681 VAQIMGLKLA
-1691 QLKAWL
+1691 QLQAWL

-1755 VRSLVQAA
+1755 VLSLVQAA

>member
-1 MPKTSYRSPQPSL
+1 MIAPHPILVRQLLVCAWLQLGSSLLSSMSKTFYRPPQPSL
-14 SGNRRILL
+14 SGNRKILL
-22 IASYLNGGRD
+22 IASYLALGRD
-32 AARTAQRFGVAPQL
+32 AARAASHFGVAPQL

-58 LIAWCMA
+58 LLAWCMV
-65 QRASDLSSS
+65 QRDSDLSSS
-74 RNQELLQ
+74 RNQELLK

-88 RLQQELEQLN
+88 RLQRELEQLD
-98 LFHIDAFRLASG
+98 LLQIDAFRLAIG

-170 PFLTDTAPRP
+170 PFLTDTAPRL
-180 ERSRAAHPPVNS
+180 ERSRAAHPPVNG
-192 AGAANE
+192 AGAAQLFVE
-198 PTKQAASSMSGERRI
+198 GHSAQPMSGERRI
-213 HITLA
+213 HITLT
-218 ALSRART
+218 ALSQVQT
-225 VTDLSLRF
+225 VSDLSARF
-233 QLPATQIVAWQQ
+233 QIPAMQIEAWQQ
-245 EAQAQGVYQ
+245 EAQTQGIYQ
-254 WCYAQRKRDE
+254 WCKEQRKRDE
-264 ADPKAIL
+264 ADQDTIL
-271 KIAGE
+271 TIARE

-281 HQLDAYTQAY
+281 HRLDDYTLAY

-305 SVAKAAKILGLN
+305 SVAKAAKIFGLN
-317 EEGVKR
+317 EEGLKR
-323 LVKQAQGRERAA
+323 LVKQAQGQEREA
-335 WAKQL
+335 WAQQL
-340 LASVPK
+340 LNSVPK
-346 PTASKSI
+346 PTAPKSI
-353 FAPAT
+353 FTPTT
-358 YKSPRK
+358 YKSPRP
-364 TSTDAPNSTV
+364 TASAASRSALSSAES
-374 PHQPRV
+374 HQPRI
-380 FSSKQAP
+380 FGSKQAP
-387 APMPAS
+387 AP
-393 KQGSAG
+393 SAG
-399 SGAAPASAAT
+399 TAASGVAAASVAAT
-409 ANIAQ
+409 ARAQ
-414 IASQSGRP
+414 ATNAQTASQSSHQ
-422 LNSAP
+422 LTSAAVTA
-427 AATPSAATASAAP
+427 AATSSAAVS
-440 APRVFGAHTAQQAE
+440 APRVFGAHPAQQTE
-454 QQAAVKPAGSSA
+454 QQDAAAKPAGSSSA
-466 AADLSGASVHNHKSH
+466 AALSGGSVHNHKSH
-481 RLSKLKSHQTLL
+481 RLSQLKRQTLL
-493 AAQSLQSGAQATSS
+493 TAKSHQSGAQATSS

-528 AAYVDKQFSLSK
+528 AAYVDKQFSLGK
-540 LTASSGLSADE
+540 LTASSGLSADD

-574 DQGQKLKSSLN
+574 DQCQKLKSSLN
-585 LYVSCDIP
+585 LFVSCDIP
-593 WFTDAALSAVRMQQ
+593 WFTAAALSAVRAQQ
-607 YSLETVAAILN
+607 YSLETVTAILN

-673 TPTAVLAAGPASAAA
+673 TPTAVLASGPASAAA
-688 SSAHAASAAGKDL
+688 SSAHAASVAGKDL

-739 YSASTTQPQPAQP
+739 HSASTTQPQPAQP

-764 FSHPPVDEIS
+764 FGQPPVAELS

-796 TPVKFKYPK
+796 TKIKFKYPHK
-805 QAQAQQVVTASLMA
+805 AQLESAVTAAAKAEFTPAQA
-819 TTSFNQTSAH
+819 SAG
-829 KSSANQVATGSD
+829 AG
-841 TVRAAPAEESAASIT
+841 AAAM
-856 AAAPQLSGVDRI
+856 APQLSGVDRI
-868 RLVAALSTDPCDY
+868 RLVAAQSCEPCDY
-881 DKLQAESGLSREQL
+881 AKLQAESGLSREQL

-958 QVAQLLLFEH
+958 QVAQLLLFEN
-968 AEDVAA
+968 AEDVSV
-974 LVELYYPDSEAQ
+974 LVDLYYSDAADK
-986 APQETPVA
+986 APQETPA
-994 APAVRT
+994 AVPT
-1000 SGAGATDLKPVAVTE
+1000 EHSTGAGATDLKPVAVTE

-1041 ATSSVESSQDAAA
+1041 ATSFVESSQDAAA
-1054 EAVALVAPVAASA
+1054 EAVAVVAPVAASA
-1067 KTSSDSVPETT
+1067 KTSADSVLETT

-1116 VQNSAGSV
+1116 VQNSADSV
-1124 PKPTAAPTVT
+1124 PKSTAAPTVT
-1134 ATNAFGPAPAVPS
+1134 ATNAFGPALAVPP
-1147 HEDRPVMV
+1147 HEDRPVKV

-1182 ASRIALAAAFLSGKF
+1182 ANRIALAAAFLSGKF
-1197 TPEQLVHAAP
+1197 TPEQLSHAAP

-1213 LTRLKAELKATDL
+1213 LTRLKAELNATDL

-1248 PPELLVERAALVEF
+1248 KPELLVERAALVEF

-1277 AQMAALLDLAESSV
+1277 TQVAALLDLAESSV
-1291 TTWVQEAEAQGY
+1291 TTWVQEARAQGY
-1303 EAWLETTRERLQ
+1303 EAWLETARERLQ

-1354 LGQIAGVSQSALEAQ
+1354 LGQIVGVSAATIESCLAQ
-1369 LVQLKAQGLYAW
+1369 LKEQGLYAW

-1391 DPKFSQL
+1391 DPKLSQL

-1414 RRSLA
+1414 RMSLA

-1431 PGVSPEAVGD
+1431 PGNSPEAVGD

-1446 PVQIKAWFLAEASTP
+1446 PVQIKAWFLAEARAADNAAVP
-1461 VAPVAPVAS
+1461 QAPEPVVPAALVAPAETVAS
-1470 AAPTK
+1470 EV
-1475 PAPAAARADTDA
+1475 TDA
-1487 AAPELAG
+1487 AAPELK
-1494 TQRVNVLIEL
+1494 R
-1504 LECEQA
+1504 
-1510 GIDHESVCRAYG
+1510 
-1522 LSATAATALIKEA
+1522 
-1535 GAMGLVAWCEAQAEP
+1535 
-1550 ERAASDRAP
+1550 
-1559 VPPRDGSLLTAFQL
+1559 
-1573 AAVEAVLKQ
+1573 
-1582 GRSVA
+1582 
-1587 TVASLLHL
+1587 
-1595 PRGQL
+1595 
-1600 ATWSSQ
+1600 
-1606 AMIQGFEHWA
+1606 
-1616 QSFDPRSQDL
+1616 
-1626 ALGAQYWE
+1626 
-1634 EEQALAEQEEPGDAP
+1634 
-1649 QVAAAPPD
+1649 
-1657 ELISP
+1657 
-1662 ELKHTALQAVQEQ
+1662 TALQAVQEQ

-1681 VAQIMGLNLE
+1681 VAQIMGLKLD

-1697 KPTAATTP
+1697 KPTTLTTATSSTTLTAA
-1705 TSLPTAVPGKSDANL
+1705 PGKSGANL

-1743 ELCARYQVSEVQ
+1743 ELCARYQVSEAQ
-1755 VRSLVQAA
+1755 VLSLVQTA
-1763 QQQGLISWAKA
+1763 QQQGLIAWAKS